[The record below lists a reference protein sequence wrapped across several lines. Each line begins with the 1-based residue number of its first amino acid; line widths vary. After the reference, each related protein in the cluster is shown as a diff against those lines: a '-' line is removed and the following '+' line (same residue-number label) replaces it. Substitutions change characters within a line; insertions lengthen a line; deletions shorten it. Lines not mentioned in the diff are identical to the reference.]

1 MDSNLVM
8 TVPITNLSHIVSSSK
23 ISATTTNKIM
33 LLLINKLIYL
43 LKSLLTINKLLP
55 ILELLAVLHTLAN
68 QAIAAPYQNIT
79 TRLHLM
85 SA

>member
-1 MDSNLVM
+1 MRSQLVR
-8 TVPITNLSHIVSSSK
+8 TVPIKNLSHIVSSSK

-43 LKSLLTINKLLP
+43 IKSLLTINKLLP
-55 ILELLAVLHTLAN
+55 ILDLLAVLQTLAN
-68 QAIAAPYQNIT
+68 QARAAPYQNIT